1 MKRLLAMVLVVAM
14 CISLVTFG
22 AAAEGGYSVGVC
34 FTDITNPIFAE
45 CSDIFAKKGAEM
57 GWDVVVLDCQNVA
70 ATQIN
75 QVENLIEKKVDAIVI
90 YPVEEAALTEV
101 CQKAVDAGIKLMSW
115 DLELPCADTAYLVE
129 NYDVGYAIGTAAAN
143 WMNEKYPE
151 GCEVAVLD
159 YASIPVIVDRANGII
174 AAITDLAP
182 NSQIVAQDS
191 AVDAATGMTIAET
204 MLQAHPDIKVFA
216 CIGDGGGIGANEALK
231 ASGANL
237 DDYGI
242 FCCDASEQA
251 LAAIYNNEA
260 IRATISLGTAADFAD
275 KVFETVNTMMTQT
288 TYDKEIY
295 KVATAVTADNLSEFY
310 TPEK

>member
-1 MKRLLAMVLVVAM
+1 MKKVVAM
-14 CISLVTFG
+14 LLVAVMCLSAVSVG
-22 AAAEGGYSVGVC
+22 AFAEDGYSVGVC

-70 ATQIN
+70 ATQIS

-115 DLELPCADTAYLVE
+115 DLELPCANTAYLVK

-143 WMNEKYPE
+143 WMNEKYPD

-159 YASIPVIVDRANGII
+159 YAAIPVIVERANGII
-174 AAITDLAP
+174 EAIKALSP
-182 NSQIVAQDS
+182 NAKIVAQDS
-191 AVDAATGMTIAET
+191 AVDAATGMTVAET

-231 ASGANL
+231 ASGVNL
-237 DDYGI
+237 EDYGI
-242 FCCDASEQA
+242 FCCDASEEA

-275 KVFETVNTMMTQT
+275 KVFETVRTMMTT
-288 TYDKEIY
+288 TGYEKEIF
-295 KVATAVTADNLSEFY
+295 KVSTPVTAANLADFY
-310 TPEK
+310 TK